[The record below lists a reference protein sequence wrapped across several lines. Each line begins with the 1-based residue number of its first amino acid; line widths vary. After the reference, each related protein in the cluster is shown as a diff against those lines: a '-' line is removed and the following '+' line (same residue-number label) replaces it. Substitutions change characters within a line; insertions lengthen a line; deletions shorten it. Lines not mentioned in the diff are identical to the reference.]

1 MRLYSSR
8 SDIVSVNSS
17 SSSIIIFRH
26 SSPLCFF
33 TYIALSIPHPA
44 YRQIGIRSIEQL
56 AISIVVDGDEQ
67 LAQKFPHFEVEIM
80 SMHDG
85 VILAAQQE
93 PGAGRECQKIVNEV
107 VEEDFLEGI
116 PAQLGQCVQLGHDIF
131 VCELSAGVDLD
142 SVVKGLGRGQQVDEF
157 HEAGERV
164 HEVADYGAGC
174 SAQCWGG

>member
-1 MRLYSSR
+1 
-8 SDIVSVNSS
+8 
-17 SSSIIIFRH
+17 
-26 SSPLCFF
+26 
-33 TYIALSIPHPA
+33 
-44 YRQIGIRSIEQL
+44 
-56 AISIVVDGDEQ
+56 
-67 LAQKFPHFEVEIM
+67 
-80 SMHDG
+80 MHDG

>member
-1 MRLYSSR
+1 
-8 SDIVSVNSS
+8 
-17 SSSIIIFRH
+17 
-26 SSPLCFF
+26 
-33 TYIALSIPHPA
+33 
-44 YRQIGIRSIEQL
+44 
-56 AISIVVDGDEQ
+56 
-67 LAQKFPHFEVEIM
+67 
-80 SMHDG
+80 MHDS

-142 SVVKGLGRGQQVDEF
+142 SVVEGLGHGQQVDEF

-164 HEVADYGAGC
+164 HEVADDGRPAHCRGVVERNFVDQGNVGLDGVEMRHHGGVAG
-174 SAQCWGG
+174 QNEQG